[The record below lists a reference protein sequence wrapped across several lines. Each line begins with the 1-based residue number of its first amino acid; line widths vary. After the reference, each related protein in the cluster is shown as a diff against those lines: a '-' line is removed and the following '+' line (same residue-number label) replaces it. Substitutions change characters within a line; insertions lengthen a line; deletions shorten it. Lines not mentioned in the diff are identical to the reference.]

1 MRSNSRQLRNSN
13 QVMFE
18 TLEAR
23 QLMSA
28 AAGHVAAPV
37 VHLVNNE
44 TPAEIAAEAS
54 AVKAAA
60 KAAAAVEVAEAK
72 AAAAAA
78 KAAAAA
84 AKKAQAKAAVVV
96 KAVTPAVTAPIS
108 TLRQMPSKNTTPNL
122 VGTWTGT
129 MLYDGDTV
137 ATAFSIDFQFQLE
150 AAASGTFHLGP
161 AIGNQNAQSTMVITN
176 HNNVR
181 ALILNS
187 SLWVGFTGVLEPGSK
202 MIFGR
207 FAYNSPTG
215 WKSGSFTVT
224 RS

>member
-1 MRSNSRQLRNSN
+1 
-13 QVMFE
+13 
-18 TLEAR
+18 
-23 QLMSA
+23 MSA
-28 AAGHVAAPV
+28 AAGHVATPV
-37 VHLVNNE
+37 VHLVNTE
-44 TPAEIAAEAS
+44 TPAEIAAVAKAE
-54 AVKAAA
+54 KAAA
-60 KAAAAVEVAEAK
+60 KAEAAEAAAEAK
-72 AAAAAA
+72 AVAAAA

-96 KAVTPAVTAPIS
+96 KAVTPPVTAPIS
-108 TLRQMPSKNTTPNL
+108 TLRQTSLKNTTPNL

-137 ATAFSIDFQFQLE
+137 ATPFSIDFQFQLE
-150 AAASGTFHLGP
+150 AAASGAFNLGP
-161 AIGNQNAQSTMVITN
+161 AIGNQTAQSTMVITN

-187 SLWVGFTGVLEPGSK
+187 TLWVGFTGVLEPGSN

-224 RS
+224 RN